1 MLYMLYMPL
10 PKDILCLSNS
20 GLFRY
25 KSACSLVKKL
35 SPLRPLTNW
44 SWVLKINSHPIV
56 IYFLWLAIQ
65 PKIPLI
71 LVTYLRMIFVTNVL
85 IALKKPSTLLVIALK
100 AQGVLVSDG
109 EGVKQLFNSLS
120 YGECEN

>member
-1 MLYMLYMPL
+1 M
-10 PKDILCLSNS
+10 
-20 GLFRY
+20 
-25 KSACSLVKKL
+25 
-35 SPLRPLTNW
+35 TN
-44 SWVLKINSHPIV
+44 
-56 IYFLWLAIQ
+56 A
-65 PKIPLI
+65 
-71 LVTYLRMIFVTNVL
+71 L